1 MQGRR
6 PGVLCSAPFSNYHT
20 MPTSTSKKIRTLQEQ
35 AAFYLDTVE
44 GKVGRQWWQ
53 TMNPARM
60 KEKCLEFLKS
70 ENVNQLTK
78 DQVLTIIE
86 KL

>member
-1 MQGRR
+1 
-6 PGVLCSAPFSNYHT
+6 
-20 MPTSTSKKIRTLQEQ
+20 MPTSTSKKIHTLQEQ

-70 ENVNQLTK
+70 ENVNEATK
-78 DQVLTIIE
+78 SEVSAIIE